1 MKRET
6 TNRIR
11 FVLEELIPPVIRDS
25 APMRW
30 LFRLY
35 WGSLVDDLEHFR
47 TNIHRVS
54 DKEYEDIYARLPRI
68 QEETDNSTA
77 CLERIA
83 DDVLPGNVLD
93 VGCGTGFLIGHL
105 QKEAVGG
112 ATYTGVDIIIDNET
126 RERYAS
132 ATFQEARVEA
142 LPYADNA
149 FDTVIC
155 THVLEHILD
164 IRSAIAEL
172 RRVCANRLIIVV
184 PRERETSFTFNPHIQ
199 FFPYEHSFLRQMI
212 PVPKDAVLDRVG
224 RDIYYR
230 EELR

>member
-11 FVLEELIPPVIRDS
+11 YVLEELIPPVIRDL

-35 WGSLVDDLEHFR
+35 WGRLVDDLATFR
-47 TNIHRVS
+47 ANIHHVT
-54 DKEYEDIYARLPRI
+54 DEEYAEIYARLPRI
-68 QEETDNSTA
+68 QDETDNSTA

-83 DDVLPGNVLD
+83 ADVSTGSVLD
-93 VGCGTGFLIGHL
+93 VGCGTGYLIGYL
-105 QKEAVGG
+105 QNH
-112 ATYTGVDIIIDNET
+112 ATADAQYTGVDIIIDADT
-126 RERYAS
+126 RTRYPD
-132 ATFQEARVEA
+132 ATFDDAKVES
-142 LPYADNA
+142 LPFEDNS

-164 IRSAIAEL
+164 LRAAIAEL
-172 RRVCANRLIIVV
+172 RRVCRGRLIVVV
-184 PRERETSFTFNPHIQ
+184 PREREYLFGFNPHIH
-199 FFPYEHSFLRQMI
+199 FFPYKHAFLRQMI
-212 PVPKDAVLDRVG
+212 PVPRDAHCEDVG

-230 EELR
+230 

>member
-11 FVLEELIPPVIRDS
+11 FVLEDLIPPLIRDS

-30 LFRLY
+30 LFRRY
-35 WGSLVDDLEHFR
+35 WGSLVDDLEQFR
-47 TNIHRVS
+47 ANIHHVS
-54 DKEYEDIYARLPRI
+54 AEEYEDIYARMPRI
-68 QEETDNSTA
+68 QDETDNSAA
-77 CLERIA
+77 CLARIA
-83 DDVLPGNVLD
+83 DDVLPGKVLD

-105 QKEAVGG
+105 QKEAVDG
-112 ATYTGVDIIIDNET
+112 TSFTGVDIIVDDDT
-126 RERYAS
+126 RERYSTAI
-132 ATFQEARVEA
+132 FQEGQVEA
-142 LPYADNA
+142 LPYADNV

-164 IRSAIAEL
+164 IRGAIAEL

-184 PRERETSFTFNPHIQ
+184 PREREHRFTFNPHVH

-212 PVPKDAVLDRVG
+212 PVPKDAVIDRVG

-230 EELR
+230 EEMS